1 MSFIFMVFHYPDSSH
16 RDELV
21 VAMREMAADMAHT
34 PGFIEAGAWCEP
46 GTDRVIGI
54 SKWAS
59 KGAFLATGITFRP
72 SDEVPLGETRPRE
85 RFFLEVAGTA
95 REEA

>member
-1 MSFIFMVFHYPDSSH
+1 MSFIFMVFHYPETSH

-59 KGAFLATGITFRP
+59 KGAFLATAITFRP
-72 SDEVPLGETRPRE
+72 SAQAPPAQPRPRQ
-85 RFFLEVAGTA
+85 RLFLEVPGSVRRAA
-95 REEA
+95 